1 MLVGPLLSNA
11 VPVVD
16 QCQQTFLMTMF
27 NAMELRPVLII
38 VHILTRMTVVLLK
51 DSGLDV
57 LLLANKTYILSGI
70 YLKKKHFLGSI
81 LKHRYTK
88 CRPTVVERF

>member
-1 MLVGPLLSNA
+1 MGPLLSNA

-16 QCQQTFLMTMF
+16 LCQPTFLMTMF

-70 YLKKKHFLGSI
+70 YKKNIF
-81 LKHRYTK
+81 
-88 CRPTVVERF
+88 